1 MFKTRC
7 PKLNHLLRMKIRE
20 ITDAIE
26 QYAPLRLQEEWD
38 NAGIQVGDPEDDI
51 TGILLCTDATEAVVA
66 EAITLGYNLVIA
78 HHPLIFRG
86 LKKIMGRTPVER
98 TVAMAIK
105 HDITIYSAHTNMDSA
120 WQGVSFRMA
129 DKIGM
134 TDVTFLDDNPVAP
147 YGQQGSTSAGCG
159 VIGNI
164 EPTSAREVLK
174 RVKAAFEVGAV
185 RYSGDADTLVSRVA
199 LCGGAGGFLL
209 DKAVEMGAQLYVTAD
224 MRYHDFLDNSQ
235 RIVTADIG
243 HYESEHFTKEIFLE
257 IIQKKNPT
265 FAVAFSKDE
274 ANQVNY
280 L

>member
-1 MFKTRC
+1 
-7 PKLNHLLRMKIRE
+7 MKIRE

-38 NAGIQVGDPEDDI
+38 NAGIQVGDPEADI
-51 TGILLCTDATEAVVA
+51 TGILLCTDATEAVVG
-66 EAITLGYNLVIA
+66 EAISLGYNLVIS

-120 WQGVSFRMA
+120 WQGVSFKMA

-134 TDVTFLDDNPVAP
+134 TDVEFLDDNRVDA
-147 YGQQGSTSAGCG
+147 YGDAESTSAGCG

-164 EPTSAREVLK
+164 EPAPAAEVLK

-185 RYSGDADTLVSRVA
+185 RYCGDAGSIISRVA
-199 LCGGAGGFLL
+199 LCGGAGSFLI

-224 MRYHDFLDNSQ
+224 MRYHDFLDNSK
-235 RIVTADIG
+235 RIVVADIG

-257 IIQKKNPT
+257 IIQKKSPT
-265 FAVAFSKDE
+265 FAVAYAKSE
-274 ANQVNY
+274 TNQVNY

>member
-1 MFKTRC
+1 
-7 PKLNHLLRMKIRE
+7 MKVKQ

-38 NAGIQVGDPEDDI
+38 NAGIQVGDPEAEI
-51 TGILLCTDATEAVVA
+51 TGVLLCTDATEAVVA
-66 EAITLGYNLVIA
+66 EAIERGYNLVIS

-120 WQGVSFRMA
+120 WEGVSFRMA
-129 DKIGM
+129 DKLGM
-134 TDVTFLDDNPVAP
+134 TNVRFLDDNDVPP
-147 YGQQGSTSAGCG
+147 YGEQASSTAGCG
-159 VIGNI
+159 VIGDI
-164 EPTSAREVLK
+164 EPTPAREVLK
-174 RVKAAFEVGAV
+174 SVKAAFEVGAV
-185 RYSGDADTLVSRVA
+185 RYSGDGDCIVSRVA
-199 LCGGAGGFLL
+199 LCGGAGSFLL
-209 DKAVEMGAQLYVTAD
+209 DKAVEQGAQLYVTAD
-224 MRYHDFLDNSQ
+224 MRYHDFLDNAP
-235 RIVTADIG
+235 RIVVADIG

-265 FAVAFSKDE
+265 FAVAFAKNE
-274 ANQVNY
+274 INQVNY

>member
-1 MFKTRC
+1 MI
-7 PKLNHLLRMKIRE
+7 IRE

-38 NAGIQVGDPEDDI
+38 NAGIQVGNPDNEI
-51 TGILLCTDATEAVVA
+51 TGVLLCTDATEVVVA
-66 EAITLGYNLVIA
+66 EAIERGFNLVIA

-105 HDITIYSAHTNMDSA
+105 NDITIYSAHTNMDSA

-129 DKIGM
+129 DKIGL
-134 TDVTFLDDNPVAP
+134 TNVQFLDGNEVTP
-147 YGQQGSTSAGCG
+147 YGDTDCTTAGCG
-159 VIGNI
+159 VIGDI
-164 EPTSAREVLK
+164 QPMTAREVLK
-174 RVKAAFEVGAV
+174 RVKDAFQVGAI
-185 RYSGDADTLVSRVA
+185 RYSGDGEHIVTRVA

-209 DKAVEMGAQLYVTAD
+209 DKSVEMGAQLYVTAD

-235 RIVTADIG
+235 RIVVADIG

-257 IIQKKNPT
+257 IIQKKNPN
-265 FAVAFSKDE
+265 FAVAFANNE
-274 ANQVNY
+274 TNQVNY

>member
-1 MFKTRC
+1 
-7 PKLNHLLRMKIRE
+7 MKVRE

-38 NAGIQVGDPEDDI
+38 NAGIQVGNPEDDI
-51 TGILLCTDATEAVVA
+51 TGILLCTDATEVVVA
-66 EAITLGYNLVIA
+66 EAIERGCNLVIS

-120 WQGVSFRMA
+120 WHGVSFRMA

-134 TDVTFLDDNPVAP
+134 TNVEFLDGNDVAP
-147 YGQQGSTSAGCG
+147 YGSEDSTKAGCG
-159 VIGNI
+159 VIGDI
-164 EPTSAREVLK
+164 KPAPAHEVLK
-174 RVKAAFEVGAV
+174 RVKEAFEVGAV
-185 RYSGDADTLVSRVA
+185 RYSGDGNRMVSRVA

-235 RIVTADIG
+235 RIVVADIG
-243 HYESEHFTKEIFLE
+243 HYEIEHFTKEIFLE
-257 IIQKKNPT
+257 IIQKKSPT
-265 FAVAFSKDE
+265 FAVAFAKNE
-274 ANQVNY
+274 TNQVNY

>member
-1 MFKTRC
+1 
-7 PKLNHLLRMKIRE
+7 MKIRE
-20 ITDAIE
+20 IAEAIE

-38 NAGIQVGDPEDDI
+38 NAGIQVGDPDADV
-51 TGILLCTDATEAVVA
+51 TGVLLCTDATEAVIA
-66 EAITLGYNLVIA
+66 EAIGLGYNLVIS

-120 WQGVSFRMA
+120 CRVDA
-129 DKIGM
+129 
-134 TDVTFLDDNPVAP
+134 
-147 YGQQGSTSAGCG
+147 YGEQGSTSAGCG

-164 EPTSAREVLK
+164 EPTPASEVLK

-185 RYSGDADTLVSRVA
+185 RYCGDLGTIVTRVA
-199 LCGGAGGFLL
+199 LCGGAGGFLI

-224 MRYHDFLDNSQ
+224 MRYHDFLDNSK
-235 RIVTADIG
+235 RIVVADIG

-257 IIQKKNPT
+257 IIQKKSPT
-265 FAVAFSKDE
+265 FAVAFSKNE
-274 ANQVNY
+274 TNQVNY

>member
-1 MFKTRC
+1 
-7 PKLNHLLRMKIRE
+7 MKIRE

-38 NAGIQVGDPEDDI
+38 NAGIQVGNPDADI
-51 TGILLCTDATEAVVA
+51 TGMLLCTDATETVVA
-66 EAITLGYNLVIA
+66 EAIERGFNLVIS

-134 TDVTFLDDNPVAP
+134 TDVRFLDDNQVDP
-147 YGQQGSTSAGCG
+147 YGEQDCPVAGCG
-159 VIGNI
+159 VIGDI
-164 EPTSAREVLK
+164 EPMPAREVMK
-174 RVKAAFEVGAV
+174 RVKEAFEVGAV
-185 RYSGDADTLVSRVA
+185 RYSGDAERIVRRVA
-199 LCGGAGGFLL
+199 LCGGAGAFLL
-209 DKAVEMGAQLYVTAD
+209 DKAVSMGAELYVTAD
-224 MRYHDFLDNSQ
+224 MRYHDFLDNAP
-235 RIVTADIG
+235 RIVVADIG

-265 FAVAFSKDE
+265 FAVAFAKNE
-274 ANQVNY
+274 TNQVNY

>member
-1 MFKTRC
+1 MI
-7 PKLNHLLRMKIRE
+7 IRE

-38 NAGIQVGDPEDDI
+38 NAGIQVGNPEAEI
-51 TGILLCTDATEAVVA
+51 TGILLCTDATEAVVG
-66 EAITLGYNLVIA
+66 EAISLGYNLVIS
-78 HHPLIFRG
+78 HHPLIYRG

-120 WQGVSFRMA
+120 WQGVSFKMA
-129 DKIGM
+129 EKIGM
-134 TDVTFLDDNPVAP
+134 TDVEFLDDNRVDA
-147 YGQQGSTSAGCG
+147 YGDAESTSAGCG

-164 EPTSAREVLK
+164 APAPATEVLK

-185 RYSGDADTLVSRVA
+185 RYSGNGNAIISRVA
-199 LCGGAGGFLL
+199 LCGGAGGFLI

-224 MRYHDFLDNSQ
+224 MRYHDFLDNSP

-257 IIQKKNPT
+257 IIQKKCPT
-265 FAVAFSKDE
+265 FAVAFAKNE
-274 ANQVNY
+274 TNQVNY

>member
-1 MFKTRC
+1 
-7 PKLNHLLRMKIRE
+7 MKIKE
-20 ITDAIE
+20 ITTAIE
-26 QYAPLRLQEEWD
+26 QYAPLRLQEQWD
-38 NAGIQVGDPEDDI
+38 NAGFQVGDPEGEV
-51 TGILLCTDATEAVVA
+51 TGVLLCTDATQAVVA
-66 EAITLGYNLVIA
+66 EAIDLGYNLVIA
-78 HHPLIFRG
+78 HHPLIFHG

-98 TVAMAIK
+98 TVALAIK

-134 TDVTFLDDNPVAP
+134 TDVEFLDANTVPA
-147 YGQQGSTSAGCG
+147 YGEQQSDTAGCG

-164 EPTSAREVLK
+164 EPMPAREALK
-174 RVKAAFEVGAV
+174 RVKAAFEVGAI
-185 RYSGDADTLVSRVA
+185 RYSGDGDVIVSRVA

-209 DKAVEMGAQLYVTAD
+209 DKAVEQGAQLYVTAD
-224 MRYHDFLDNSQ
+224 MRYHDFLDNSE

-265 FAVAFSKDE
+265 FAVAFSKSE
-274 ANQVNY
+274 INQVNY

>member
-1 MFKTRC
+1 
-7 PKLNHLLRMKIRE
+7 MKIRE
-20 ITDAIE
+20 IADAIE

-38 NAGIQVGDPEDDI
+38 NAGIQVGNPEADI
-51 TGILLCTDATEAVVA
+51 TGVLLCTDATEAVVA
-66 EAITLGYNLVIA
+66 EAIDRGFNLVIS
-78 HHPLIFRG
+78 HHPLIFHG

-129 DKIGM
+129 DKLGM
-134 TDVTFLDDNPVAP
+134 TNVRLLDSNDVSP
-147 YGQQGSTSAGCG
+147 YGEQDYSTAGCG
-159 VIGNI
+159 VIGDV
-164 EPTSAREVLK
+164 EPMTAKEMLQK
-174 RVKAAFEVGAV
+174 VKAAFEVGAV
-185 RYSGDADTLVSRVA
+185 RYSGDSDTIVSRVA

-209 DKAVEMGAQLYVTAD
+209 DKAVEQGAQLYVTAD
-224 MRYHDFLDNSQ
+224 MRYHDFLDWHQ
-235 RIVTADIG
+235 RIVVADIG

-265 FAVAFSKDE
+265 FAVAFAKNE
-274 ANQVNY
+274 TNQVNY

>member
-1 MFKTRC
+1 
-7 PKLNHLLRMKIRE
+7 MKIRE

-38 NAGIQVGDPEDDI
+38 NAGIQVGDPEADI
-51 TGILLCTDATEAVVA
+51 TGVLLCTDATEAVVT
-66 EAITLGYNLVIA
+66 EAIARGYNLVIS
-78 HHPLIFRG
+78 HHPLIFHG
-86 LKKIMGRTPVER
+86 LKKITGRTPVER

-105 HDITIYSAHTNMDSA
+105 NDITIYSAHTNMDSA

-129 DKIGM
+129 EKIGM
-134 TDVTFLDDNPVAP
+134 TDVQFLDGNPVAS
-147 YGQQGSTSAGCG
+147 YGEQGSETAGCG

-164 EPTSAREVLK
+164 TPTPAREVLK
-174 RVKAAFEVGAV
+174 LVKQAFEVGAV
-185 RYSGDADTLVSRVA
+185 RYSGNGDRLVSRVA

-209 DKAVEMGAQLYVTAD
+209 DKAVEQGAQLYVTAD

-235 RIVTADIG
+235 RIVVADIG

-265 FAVAFSKDE
+265 FAVAFAQNE
-274 ANQVNY
+274 TNQVNY